1 VAPPAYAVVPG
12 YRYGYGPAWGEP
24 GWGGWGG
31 PYRSVWY

>member
-1 VAPPAYAVVPG
+1 VVPG

-24 GWGGWGG
+24 GRSGWGG